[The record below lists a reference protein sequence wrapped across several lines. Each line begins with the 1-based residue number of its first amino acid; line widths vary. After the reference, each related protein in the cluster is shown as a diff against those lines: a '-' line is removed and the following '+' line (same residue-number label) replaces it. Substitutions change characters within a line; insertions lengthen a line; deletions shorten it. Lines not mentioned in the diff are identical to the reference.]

1 MSITYDLYI
10 GDRTV
15 SSWSLRG
22 WLLLEKFRLDLQ
34 THLVGLYGGTMAA
47 DMTHLAPAKLV
58 PTPRMPDGTV
68 VDESLA
74 IAETLAKHHP
84 DIAIWPADPAA
95 RWLCAEMASNF
106 SELRGQCPMQL
117 QHVNKGF
124 SVNAGLLADLDRLER
139 LWAHGA
145 KFKSVGPWLFGG
157 YSIAD
162 CMFAP
167 VAVAIQ
173 NHFLRIQ
180 PLATN
185 AQSRGGPKIEP
196 FHFRSAW
203 SMEHGALFSPSIQMH
218 GAYC

>member
-1 MSITYDLYI
+1 
-10 GDRTV
+10 
-15 SSWSLRG
+15 
-22 WLLLEKFRLDLQ
+22 
-34 THLVGLYGGTMAA
+34 
-47 DMTHLAPAKLV
+47 
-58 PTPRMPDGTV
+58 
-68 VDESLA
+68 
-74 IAETLAKHHP
+74 
-84 DIAIWPADPAA
+84 
-95 RWLCAEMASNF
+95 
-106 SELRGQCPMQL
+106 MQL
-117 QHVNKGF
+117 QHANKGF

-139 LWAHGA
+139 LWSHGA

-203 SMEHGALFSPSIQMH
+203 SMEHGAWSIIFPFNSNAWRILLGPSAFAI
-218 GAYC
+218 

>member
-1 MSITYDLYI
+1 
-10 GDRTV
+10 
-15 SSWSLRG
+15 
-22 WLLLEKFRLDLQ
+22 
-34 THLVGLYGGTMAA
+34 MAA
-47 DMTHLAPAKLV
+47 DTAHLASAKLV

-68 VDESLA
+68 VGESLA
-74 IAETLAKHHP
+74 ITKTSAKHHL

-106 SELRGQCPMQL
+106 SELRGQCPIQL
-117 QHVNKGF
+117 RHVNKGF
-124 SVNAGLLADLDRLER
+124 SVNAGLLADFDRLER

-145 KFKSVGPWLFGG
+145 KFKSDGPWLFGE

-173 NHFLRIQ
+173 NYFLRIQ

-185 AQSRGGPKIEP
+185 AQSRVGPKIEP

-203 SMEHGALFSPSIQMH
+203 SMIFASNSNARRILLGPSASAI
-218 GAYC
+218 